1 MELHI
6 TQQMYLS
13 YFERRESD
21 LTKLRVSLERNRADE
36 FRRIG
41 HQLLGNAAT
50 YGFYDL
56 EKLARRIYDAN
67 QGRLHL
73 EGPDLIRDFDKWIA
87 STRAE
92 FLNRSGV
99 GKAHTF
105 V

>member
-1 MELHI
+1 MELNI
-6 TQQMYLS
+6 TPQMYFN

-21 LTKLRVSLERNRADE
+21 LVKLRVSLERNRVEE
-36 FRRIG
+36 FQRIG

-56 EKLARRIYDAN
+56 EKLARRIHEAN
-67 QGRLHL
+67 QGRLHI
-73 EGPDLIRDFDKWIA
+73 EGPSLIRDFDKWIT
-87 STRAE
+87 STRAD

-99 GKAHTF
+99 GKTHAF

>member
-6 TQQMYLS
+6 TQQMYLN

-56 EKLARRIYDAN
+56 EKLARRIHDAN
-67 QGRLHL
+67 QGRLRR
-73 EGPDLIRDFDKWIA
+73 EGPALIRDFDKWIA
-87 STRAE
+87 ATRAE
-92 FLNRSGV
+92 FLKRSGV
-99 GKAHTF
+99 GKAHTL